1 MTIDELEAFV
11 AVARASN
18 IGAAAKRLGVPQA
31 TLSDRLRRL
40 ETRLGRL
47 FERRSRPPWVTL
59 TALGARLLPDA
70 IEAVDAA
77 ARLCGPR
84 TVPPRRPAVRIGVN
98 QAVEHTWLFEWLT
111 RLRRQHATL
120 ELALRVDTTDA
131 LDDAVASA
139 DIDLAVASRPLGDR
153 DVEKRQL
160 PSLSMAFVGSAARH
174 RGDSYALEAI
184 ARGGLVTFHSGSRVH
199 RNVLKLLKSADIEGC
214 RVDQFSSIPSIVKA
228 VQDGFGVATLPERL
242 VAQAPQHRLRVL
254 PCDAALPPLPVW
266 LSWPAEQG
274 RDATAVV
281 ASMLAFIDDSLT

>member
-18 IGAAAKRLGVPQA
+18 IGVAAKRLGVPQA

-40 ETRLGRL
+40 ETGLGRL
-47 FERRSRPPWVTL
+47 FERRPRPPWVTL
-59 TALGARLLPDA
+59 TELGARLLPNA
-70 IEAVDAA
+70 IEAIDAA
-77 ARLCGPR
+77 ARLRGPR

-98 QAVEHTWLFEWLT
+98 QSIEHAWLFEWLT
-111 RLRRQHATL
+111 RLRRQHATM

-131 LDDAVASA
+131 LEDAVARA

-174 RGDSYALEAI
+174 RGDKYPLEVI
-184 ARGGLVTFHSGSRVH
+184 AAGGLVTFQSGSRVH
-199 RNVLKLLKSADIEGC
+199 RNLLKLLKSVDIEGC
-214 RVDQFSSIPSIVKA
+214 RVDQFSSIPSIIKA
-228 VQDGFGVATLPERL
+228 VQEGFGVATLPERL
-242 VAQAPQHRLRVL
+242 VVQAPQHRLRVL

-274 RDATAVV
+274 RDASAVV
-281 ASMLAFIDDSLT
+281 ASIHAFIDDSLT